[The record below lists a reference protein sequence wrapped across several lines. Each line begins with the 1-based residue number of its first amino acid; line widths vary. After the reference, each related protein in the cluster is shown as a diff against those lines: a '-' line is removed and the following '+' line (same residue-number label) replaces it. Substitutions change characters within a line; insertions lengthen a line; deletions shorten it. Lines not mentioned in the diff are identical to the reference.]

1 MSDKHDPHS
10 LPDQLIEIASQSES
24 SAEKV
29 MNQIEIVS
37 NSFEEMLNLAKEG
50 AALLYNEEMPP
61 EDRFERI
68 EAIFEEM
75 ITYSTNGLENTT
87 GIFDMYQYQDIVRQ
101 KLEKVAKALVDI
113 SEFIMNKLK
122 PSKHTVDHLPPSG
135 RDILSRDHDD
145 AGENAVNV
153 DDIIKQFMEGGGK

>member
-1 MSDKHDPHS
+1 MSHGHDPNS

-37 NSFEEMLNLAKEG
+37 NSFEEMLNLSKEG
-50 AALLYNEEMPP
+50 ASLLYNEDMPA

-68 EAIFEEM
+68 ESIFEEIM
-75 ITYSTNGLENTT
+75 TYGSNGLENTT

-113 SEFIMNKLK
+113 SEFIMKKLK
-122 PSKHTVDHLPPSG
+122 PSAETVEHLPPSG
-135 RDILSRDHDD
+135 RDILQKDHEDSEQQALD
-145 AGENAVNV
+145 V
-153 DDIIKQFMEGGGK
+153 DDIVKQFLKKGGK